1 MMNKCKKIGIIGG
14 MGPESTSLLYRE
26 IVKAFQSNF
35 SAYRD
40 EDFPEMFIH
49 NLPIPDIMDGI
60 EREDEVKRMLS
71 HSTHTLEQAG
81 SELIVFPCN
90 SLNYF
95 VDYLLSQTDVPILS
109 IVEETSKKIKE
120 KDYDEVLLLSTPT
133 TFDKGLYHRYL
144 DGTSIIRPPNYSRI
158 LEVIVKTLKGESP
171 LDEFR
176 DMIET
181 DYKEYEHIVIG
192 CTDLSVL
199 VNGYRNSRLLDST
212 RCLADAVCQ
221 ACINEKSF

>member
-1 MMNKCKKIGIIGG
+1 MNKYKKIGIIGG

-26 IVKAFQSNF
+26 IVKAFQLNL

-49 NLPIPDIMDGI
+49 NLPIPNIMDGI
-60 EREDEVKRMLS
+60 EREDEVRRMLS
-71 HSTHTLEQAG
+71 HSTHILEQAG
-81 SELIVFPCN
+81 SDLIVFPCN

-95 VDYLLSQTDVPILS
+95 IDYLLSQTDVPILS
-109 IVEETSKKIKE
+109 IVEETSKEIKG
-120 KDYDEVLLLSTPT
+120 KSYDEVLLLSTPT
-133 TFDKGLYHRYL
+133 TFEKGLYHRYL
-144 DGTSIIRPPNYSRI
+144 DATSIIRPQNYDRI
-158 LEVIVKTLKGESP
+158 LEIIMKTLKGEYP
-171 LDEFR
+171 LDEFK

-181 DYKEYEHIVIG
+181 DYRKYEHIVIG

-199 VNGYRNSRLLDST
+199 VNGYRNGRLIDST

-221 ACINEKSF
+221 ACINDKE